1 MAASCNLC
9 QHAEQPHM
17 TDAGRYAL
25 RAVAASL
32 TFFGILRLTWVESHL
47 LIPVTRV
54 QGAAAA
60 SLFGNSPVPVEV
72 TLACSGADAMAL
84 CLAAILV
91 YPVRWG
97 FRLTGA
103 SLGIAIILLLNV
115 LRISTLGRAAG
126 DARVFNALHL
136 YIWPAVLSMA
146 IAGYVFA
153 WIGIVDGARPLTA
166 DTPVPRGPSSRL
178 RPSARFARLTVIFL
192 LLFAVAS
199 PLYLES
205 AAVLAL
211 GAFIAAAA
219 AAVLGVAT
227 AEAHATGNILWTTR
241 GGFSVTQECIST
253 PLIPVYLAAVVA
265 YASTWR
271 RWIPGVLLVVP
282 LFVGLGIVRL
292 LIVALP
298 VPSPLFFVHAFYQ
311 VLLAAVVVSIAAAWR
326 HGRRNA
332 PRHAVAGIA
341 LGTAFVVLLGPVY
354 TQGFAYLGAS
364 ALDDPQGALAF
375 LPAFQVGLY
384 LALCAAAFSAVGWR
398 RLTLGLGA
406 LAFIQTAGTL
416 ALQALATH
424 VGWMASTREA
434 RGWAIAGPLL
444 ILAAVIGGHR
454 ARR

>member
-1 MAASCNLC
+1 
-9 QHAEQPHM
+9 M
-17 TDAGRYAL
+17 TDAGRYAV

-32 TFFGILRLTWVESHL
+32 AFFGILRLAWVESHL
-47 LIPVTRV
+47 LVPVTRA
-54 QGAAAA
+54 QGWAAT
-60 SLFGNSPVPVEV
+60 SLFGASPVPVEV

-91 YPVRWG
+91 YPARWG
-97 FRLTGA
+97 LRLTGA
-103 SLGIAIILLLNV
+103 SVGLAVILLLNV
-115 LRISTLGRAAG
+115 LRIGTLGQAAG
-126 DARVFNALHL
+126 DARLFNALHL
-136 YIWPAVLSMA
+136 YIWPALLTVA
-146 IAGYVFA
+146 IAAYVFA
-153 WIGIVDGARPLTA
+153 WIGAVDRAPARSA
-166 DTPVPRGPSSRL
+166 DTPAPTAPASRL

-205 AAVLAL
+205 AAVLAV
-211 GAFIAAAA
+211 GAFIAGAA
-219 AAVLGVAT
+219 AAVLGVVT
-227 AEAHATGNILWTTR
+227 VEAHATGNILWTTR

-265 YASTWR
+265 YAATWR
-271 RWIPGVLLVVP
+271 RRIPGILAVVP

-298 VPSPLFFVHAFYQ
+298 IPSPLFFVHAFYQ
-311 VLLAAVVVSIAAAWR
+311 VLLAAVIVSVAAAWR

-341 LGTAFVVLLGPVY
+341 LGTAFVVVLGPLY
-354 TQGFAYLGAS
+354 TRVFAYQGAP
-364 ALDDPQGALAF
+364 ALDDPQGALAL

-384 LALCAAAFSAVGWR
+384 LALCAAAFTAAGWR
-398 RLTLGLGA
+398 RLTLGLVA
-406 LAFIQTAGTL
+406 LVFTQTAGML

-424 VGWMASTREA
+424 AGWMAHTRDA
-434 RGWAIAGPLL
+434 RGWAIAGPVLV
-444 ILAAVIGGHR
+444 LAAVMGGHR